1 MHNYFCCQFK
11 RTNKNTHLYGTL
23 FIDEIT
29 ISGLFDSYKQRNQLG
44 FTFGGSVTDLPIENL
59 TATIEYTKIY
69 PFVYRHYIQ
78 TKDYQSAGYSLGHW
92 MGHNADLVY
101 GALNYRIMLG
111 LQATI
116 FGQYI
121 RKGGD
126 GNVQQQYNI
135 NHNLHFIWIEK
146 KLLILWCRN

>member
-1 MHNYFCCQFK
+1 MLRVEMHNYFCCQFK

-116 FGQYI
+116 LDSILEKVAMEMFNSNTI
-121 RKGGD
+121 S
-126 GNVQQQYNI
+126 
-135 NHNLHFIWIEK
+135 NHNLHFY
-146 KLLILWCRN
+146 LD